1 LSLSRPNKYPHLLA
15 EDAQLWNDYI
25 EQFSPPHTTF
35 LYDVAIGEGRDPGQ
49 TYEPNIRE
57 MAIRLSKRRI
67 DVVGVLPDGVDIF
80 ELTQSAGLKSAG
92 QAIVYPHWLVVTW
105 QLTVPVTTT
114 IICRSCQPDILPVL
128 TAHNIRL
135 VTIPLPNHA

>member
-1 LSLSRPNKYPHLLA
+1 MSLSRPNKYPHLLP

-35 LYDVAIGEGRDPGQ
+35 MYDVPVGPGRDPGDSF
-49 TYEPNIRE
+49 EDPIRK
-57 MAIRLSKRRI
+57 MALQLSKRRI
-67 DVVGVLPDGVDIF
+67 DVVGILPDGVEIF

-92 QAIVYPHWLVVTW
+92 QAIVYPYWLAVTW
-105 QLTVPVTTT
+105 ELTIPVTTT

-128 TAHNIRL
+128 KASNIRL
-135 VTIPLPNHA
+135 VTIPARPHA